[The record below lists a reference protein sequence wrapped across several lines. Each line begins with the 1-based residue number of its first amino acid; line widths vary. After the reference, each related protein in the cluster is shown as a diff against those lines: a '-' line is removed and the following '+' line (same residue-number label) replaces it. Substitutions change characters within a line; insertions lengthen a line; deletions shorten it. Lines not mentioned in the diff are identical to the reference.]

1 MCSLVSIMRRFVN
14 HIVCETLALVK
25 TLRYSNP
32 AAVATPLGIAFE
44 GAFEGFVSE
53 RFAFI

>member
-1 MCSLVSIMRRFVN
+1 MN